1 MHGMYIS
8 FYVRLRIALIL
19 RMFLVNVY
27 LHFLCCHI
35 YLLLLRGGVWR
46 RAVSPAVVEEVSAED
61 ILQLCEGVFSFT
73 RLQLAFPQ
81 DDGVPSQ
88 LMESGAG
95 DGVAFCVA

>member
-1 MHGMYIS
+1 MFIW
-8 FYVRLRIALIL
+8 LR
-19 RMFLVNVY
+19 
-27 LHFLCCHI
+27 HFFCCHI
-35 YLLLLRGGVWR
+35 YLLLLGGGVWR

-95 DGVAFCVA
+95 DGVAFCVARNLLCPVLRVRFRGNV

>member
-1 MHGMYIS
+1 M
-8 FYVRLRIALIL
+8 
-19 RMFLVNVY
+19 RMFFVNVY
-27 LHFLCCHI
+27 LHFLCRHI
-35 YLLLLRGGVWR
+35 YLLLLGGGVWLWT
-46 RAVSPAVVEEVSAED
+46 VCPAVVEIGGAED